1 MRGSSFGLVGVECW
15 ECIEPFSNSSG
26 GVLLQI
32 AGLSLGLVVNPTAKV
47 SLPGVMEHK
56 GVDLLKQA

>member
-1 MRGSSFGLVGVECW
+1 MRGSSFGLVGGECW

-47 SLPGVMEHK
+47 SLPGV
-56 GVDLLKQA
+56 L